1 MSELFSVIRMTYAAT
16 FADAVASATRTPVE
30 AALRNA
36 DGGRAVEGIF
46 VQPTRV
52 DLLPRRGALAMVV
65 QLDLG
70 SAPVPALEELL
81 SRLAAAGARDIRLA

>member
-1 MSELFSVIRMTYAAT
+1 
-16 FADAVASATRTPVE
+16 
-30 AALRNA
+30 
-36 DGGRAVEGIF
+36 
-46 VQPTRV
+46 
-52 DLLPRRGALAMVV
+52 MVV